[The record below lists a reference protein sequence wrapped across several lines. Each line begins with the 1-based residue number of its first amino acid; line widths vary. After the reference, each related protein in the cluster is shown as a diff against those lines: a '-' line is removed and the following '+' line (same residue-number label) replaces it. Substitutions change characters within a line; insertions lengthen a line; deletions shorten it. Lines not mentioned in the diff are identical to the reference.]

1 MTPIAVLE
9 WIEDLAPALHAI
21 GPDRPPQPR
30 WDQDWFPRL
39 DAAAAYAIVRKTKPR
54 RIVEVGSGHST
65 RFLARAVA
73 DGELATEIM
82 SIDPAPRANI
92 EGLALKRVRVP
103 VQSAGLSLYDR
114 LEAGDILFID
124 SSHQVK
130 EGSDV
135 EFLLKRVLPRLQ
147 SGVLLHFHDIFL
159 PDDYPHAWA
168 WRRYNEQDAVA
179 ALVGSGYAE
188 EFSSH
193 RVVRSGELSE
203 TLKRLPMVPGAVES
217 SFWLRKL

>member
-1 MTPIAVLE
+1 MDVLG
-9 WIEDLAPALHAI
+9 WIEDFAAELQAI
-21 GPDRPPQPR
+21 GPDRPPAPR

-39 DAAAAYAIVRKTKPR
+39 DAAAAYAIVRKTKPK

-73 DGELATEIM
+73 DGGLATEITC
-82 SIDPAPRANI
+82 IDPEPRAKI
-92 EGLALKRVRVP
+92 DALPVKRVRVP
-103 VQSAGLSLYDR
+103 VQGAGLSVYER

-135 EFLLKRVLPRLQ
+135 EFLLKRALPRLE
-147 SGVLLHFHDIFL
+147 SGVRLHFHDIFL

-168 WRRYNEQDAVA
+168 WRRYNEQEAVA
-179 ALVGSGYAE
+179 SLLRHGYAE
-188 EFSSH
+188 EFASY
-193 RVVRSGELSE
+193 RTVRSGELGE
-203 TLKRLPMVPGAVES
+203 TVRRLPLVPGAVES
-217 SFWLRKL
+217 SFWLSKR